1 MGEMPSIWHA
11 SFDRAKCEPP
21 ACPLW
26 ERGQVEYMKIQKLFF
41 LLSVALLFTGC
52 GGKEDIRT
60 GETGLETEVVEEGA
74 GTEEAVRETETAGT
88 EEAGETGLPEKET
101 GTETG
106 TIPETAVFSVTE
118 ELPV

>member
-1 MGEMPSIWHA
+1 
-11 SFDRAKCEPP
+11 
-21 ACPLW
+21 
-26 ERGQVEYMKIQKLFF
+26 MKMQKLFF

-60 GETGLETEVVEEGA
+60 GETGLETEIVEEET

-106 TIPETAVFSVTE
+106 TIPETAAFSVTE
-118 ELPV
+118 ETEGEKKAQAGAERDIKKQEPAGREPKTPE